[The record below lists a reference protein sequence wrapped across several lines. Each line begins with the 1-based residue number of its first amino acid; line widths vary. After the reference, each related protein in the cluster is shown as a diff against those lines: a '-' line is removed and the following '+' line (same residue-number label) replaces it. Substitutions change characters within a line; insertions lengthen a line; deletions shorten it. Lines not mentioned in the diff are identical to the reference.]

1 MKKIISIITVL
12 CVLFSGAFASGA
24 AASAGGKTAYI
35 DNSSLIPEIVPDSQV
50 TLDANGTPDWVSG
63 LIIGEANLNTAT
75 PEGTL
80 EAAVKILDHYAE
92 MGVNCIWL
100 APVYDPGSAEYPNGY
115 ENLGPHTIN
124 PRLTGTDDYEKGWE
138 KLAWYVEEAHKR
150 NIRIILDIITW
161 GTSGET
167 ELINTNPEFFSSDNG
182 SGGYYFNWDND
193 EFVEWYIQN
202 AVDIVLKTGCDG
214 LRYDTEPSYAGYEVA
229 LEIRERLW
237 DAGRKPFMMSERE
250 NERGQSYDVG
260 QCGMTEGVT
269 HETYKAASPIYFWLD
284 KYNIVDSIKNGMY
297 YGTQASQDLGDGGS
311 YHYYTFCVSNHDYSH
326 TVINGNRAVVG
337 YQAIFTPFIP
347 VILLGEEFNN
357 PHHHDNP
364 ANAALYFNSVDWEC
378 LDDPENRALY
388 EDIKAMI
395 RIRRTYTDIFE
406 YYPEEFRDSNIC
418 KVNVKGCEVAQPYAR
433 YSGDTAM
440 IVVPNYNLHDI
451 DSDMTVYIP
460 FADTGLD
467 YYRNYTVTDAETG
480 ELIVSG
486 SASKVAQFT
495 VNVPYED
502 QRVFMVKASGRIDL
516 SEYNDE
522 DTDSTASQTPE
533 KEPETDNSESSG
545 TTEETVVVKRRKK
558 KNSNDSSFPVIPVAV
573 GSAAVV
579 LAAGGVTAVLLI
591 RKRNKAKQPP
601 VK

>member
-1 MKKIISIITVL
+1 
-12 CVLFSGAFASGA
+12 
-24 AASAGGKTAYI
+24 
-35 DNSSLIPEIVPDSQV
+35 
-50 TLDANGTPDWVSG
+50 
-63 LIIGEANLNTAT
+63 
-75 PEGTL
+75 
-80 EAAVKILDHYAE
+80 
-92 MGVNCIWL
+92 
-100 APVYDPGSAEYPNGY
+100 
-115 ENLGPHTIN
+115 
-124 PRLTGTDDYEKGWE
+124 
-138 KLAWYVEEAHKR
+138 
-150 NIRIILDIITW
+150 
-161 GTSGET
+161 
-167 ELINTNPEFFSSDNG
+167 
-182 SGGYYFNWDND
+182 
-193 EFVEWYIQN
+193 
-202 AVDIVLKTGCDG
+202 
-214 LRYDTEPSYAGYEVA
+214 
-229 LEIRERLW
+229 
-237 DAGRKPFMMSERE
+237 
-250 NERGQSYDVG
+250 
-260 QCGMTEGVT
+260 
-269 HETYKAASPIYFWLD
+269 
-284 KYNIVDSIKNGMY
+284 
-297 YGTQASQDLGDGGS
+297 
-311 YHYYTFCVSNHDYSH
+311 
-326 TVINGNRAVVG
+326 
-337 YQAIFTPFIP
+337 
-347 VILLGEEFNN
+347 
-357 PHHHDNP
+357 
-364 ANAALYFNSVDWEC
+364 
-378 LDDPENRALY
+378 
-388 EDIKAMI
+388 
-395 RIRRTYTDIFE
+395 
-406 YYPEEFRDSNIC
+406 
-418 KVNVKGCEVAQPYAR
+418 
-433 YSGDTAM
+433 M